1 MFRLMKV
8 KPPHGWG
15 GVGWEL
21 LIVTLGVLIALGAQ
35 QVVEAWQWREN
46 VRAGEETLRK
56 DYVTIL
62 ANAGERKGEDRCIR
76 ARLLELRN
84 FLDAHPGSL
93 PAIGHIGSPPRRPWY
108 PGSWDGLVAADVSTH
123 MSRDETLALSAIAQ
137 QARVA
142 DDGARLELDD
152 WNVLYTMVGPA
163 RALAPG
169 EAAQIRKALTDAAAQ
184 LNWMRLNAPQIEHTI
199 FDTRLLR
206 EDDLKQVR
214 KEVRV
219 HLGGPNARHIC
230 GPIAPPDPTRVD
242 APYDPAIQAN
252 PLFNRQSTGKK

>member
-1 MFRLMKV
+1 MRFLLP
-8 KPPHGWG
+8 KPIHGWRVLAG
-15 GVGWEL
+15 EVGI
-21 LIVTLGVLIALGAQ
+21 IVIGVLIALGAQ
-35 QVVEAWQWREN
+35 QVAEAVQWREK

-84 FLDAHPGSL
+84 ILDAHPGSL

-123 MSRDETLALSAIAQ
+123 MPRDETLALSAIAQ
-137 QARVA
+137 QARLA
-142 DDGARLELDD
+142 EDGARLELDD

-184 LNWMRLNAPQIEHTI
+184 LNWMRLNAPQLEQTI

-206 EDDLKQVR
+206 KDDLKQVR
-214 KEVRV
+214 EEVRV